1 MRTPPA
7 AGTLA
12 RAWPHHLLLGH
23 KLAVIELRSG
33 APLANLG
40 ITLNLDVTD
49 PLDPTDPGDAE
60 AALLLDGQHTRIFL
74 DSLLRGAC
82 PADVEHL
89 ELLSEVKDGDL
100 EIISAKIDTLDVN
113 YYHCQAVSCRPAH
126 DAPSG
131 AASGARQTSSPFPA
145 AGGTPTRTRPSV
157 DGHGL
162 EGPGRGPNPT
172 AGPTPA
178 GWVWGYH
185 QRLDIV
191 RVDYDTQVR
200 TPKASALWRSR
211 IAVTNILPTEGQTPV
226 LSP

>member
-113 YYHCQAVSCRPAH
+113 YYHCQAASCRPAH

-162 EGPGRGPNPT
+162 EGPGRGPTRLLVRLQQDGFGATTNAST
-172 AGPTPA
+172 SSESTTTP
-178 GWVWGYH
+178 
-185 QRLDIV
+185 R
-191 RVDYDTQVR
+191 
-200 TPKASALWRSR
+200 SAPPRP
-211 IAVTNILPTEGQTPV
+211 APCGAQG
-226 LSP
+226 SP